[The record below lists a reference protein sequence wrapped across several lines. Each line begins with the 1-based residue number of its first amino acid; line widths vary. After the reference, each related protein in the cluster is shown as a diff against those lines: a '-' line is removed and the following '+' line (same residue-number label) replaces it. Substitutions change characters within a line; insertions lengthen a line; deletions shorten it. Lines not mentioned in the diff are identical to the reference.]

1 MTKRSSLFPMRYLAL
16 LLIIGLCLNANANTP
31 PEQTEPALNYSEQFQ
46 LDYFSAL
53 ELDDKKDWLQL
64 DSGEVIQGE
73 VEELYQK
80 ALLFD
85 SDELGDLKIDIK
97 DIRRLRTAKRYQ
109 VNLRGLGVVRG
120 RLMIDEDKI
129 TIIGQHTHY
138 SKKIDVI
145 SVYQVAEREADRWQ
159 NKATLSANIARGN
172 TNTLEINAKLLSERK
187 TALSRTTINYLGVIS
202 TANSET
208 TARNHRL
215 TVSHDLYKFHDWF
228 FRPILADLYQAPLK
242 NIQLQSQLASQVG
255 YIVLEEKDI
264 EWELAVGPSWQQT
277 HFTEVN
283 PGSPSKESSFGVS
296 FSSRL
301 EYTLTSDIAFNHD
314 YQVILAPR
322 KVGGYQH
329 HNLFNLAID
338 ITGDLDLDIDF
349 IWDYTQ
355 SPTAG
360 SDGIPPKN
368 NDYRLTFGVGL
379 DF

>member
-1 MTKRSSLFPMRYLAL
+1 MRYLVL
-16 LLIIGLCLNANANTP
+16 LLATGLCFQASAGTP
-31 PEQTEPALNYSEQFQ
+31 SQATEPKLSYSQQFQ
-46 LDYFSAL
+46 QDYFSAL

-85 SDELGDLKIDIK
+85 SDELGDLTIDMK

-109 VNLRGLGVVRG
+109 VNLRGLGVVMG
-120 RLMIDEDKI
+120 RLMIDQDKV
-129 TIIGQHTHY
+129 TIIGEHTHY
-138 SKKIDVI
+138 TNKIDLI

-159 NKATLSANIARGN
+159 NKAALSANIARGN
-172 TNTLEINAKLLSERK
+172 TNTLEINGKILSERK
-187 TALSRTTINYLGVIS
+187 TALSRTSASYLGVIS
-202 TANSET
+202 ASNSET

-215 TVSHDLYKFHDWF
+215 TLSHDLYKFHDWF
-228 FRPILADLYQAPLK
+228 FRPLLADVYHAPLK
-242 NIQLQSQLASQVG
+242 NIRLQSQLASQVG
-255 YIVLEEKDI
+255 YIVLEQDAI
-264 EWELAVGPSWQQT
+264 EWELAVGPSWQRT
-277 HFTEVN
+277 RFDEVDQ
-283 PGSPSKESSFGVS
+283 GSSSTESSFGVS

-301 EYTLTSDIAFNHD
+301 EYDLSRDIEFNHD
-314 YQVILAPR
+314 YQMTLTQR

-338 ITGDLDLDIDF
+338 ITDDLDLDIDF

-355 SPTAG
+355 YPTADA
-360 SDGIPPKN
+360 DGISPKK
-368 NDYRLTFGVGL
+368 NDYRLAFGIGL